1 MNCVSCKEPL
11 IVLELDQIEIDYCV
25 ECGGIWLDSGE
36 LEALLEDPHEVLK
49 VLEAVA
55 SGRTGQQ
62 SNRRCPICDK
72 RMIESGIGSEPEINI
87 DFCPNNHGIW
97 FDRGELEGVL
107 KFFDQ
112 KHGRVVS
119 LLQDMFRK

>member
-36 LEALLEDPHEVLK
+36 LEALLEDQSEVQQILN
-49 VLEAVA
+49 AVA
-55 SGRTGQQ
+55 SGKTGRQ
-62 SNRRCPICDK
+62 SDRKCPICNK
-72 RMIESGIGSEPEINI
+72 KMIEAGIGSEPEINI
-87 DFCPNNHGIW
+87 DFCRYNHGIW
-97 FDRGELEGVL
+97 FDKGELEGVI
-107 KFFDQ
+107 KYFDQ
-112 KHGRVVS
+112 KHNRIVK